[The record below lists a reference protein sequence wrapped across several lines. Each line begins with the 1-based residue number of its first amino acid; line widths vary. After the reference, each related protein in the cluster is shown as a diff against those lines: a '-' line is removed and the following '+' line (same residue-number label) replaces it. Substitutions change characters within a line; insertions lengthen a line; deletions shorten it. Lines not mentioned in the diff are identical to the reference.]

1 MSCSA
6 PAADWAQALCS
17 SVWAHILSVHH
28 HHQIWADGK
37 LSCDRPQSYVEA
49 IGVCLEQ
56 ESVEDD
62 ASPAHLRL
70 TKLVHEI
77 VRARLPALVALTMPA
92 RSREWQTLRMSS
104 RVCLSRSVV
113 PRVMME

>member
-1 MSCSA
+1 VHAWQIKAAVMLRSA
-6 PAADWAQALCS
+6 PGESLAQAVLQERVGRYFLILIYRQNS
-17 SVWAHILSVHH
+17 NVWAG
-28 HHQIWADGK
+28 GK
-37 LSCDRPQSYVEA
+37 LGGERLQSYVEA

-77 VRARLPALVALTMPA
+77 VRARLPA
-92 RSREWQTLRMSS
+92 
-104 RVCLSRSVV
+104 
-113 PRVMME
+113 

>member
-1 MSCSA
+1 
-6 PAADWAQALCS
+6 
-17 SVWAHILSVHH
+17 
-28 HHQIWADGK
+28 
-37 LSCDRPQSYVEA
+37 VEA

-77 VRARLPALVALTMPA
+77 VRARLPALVAMTLANA
-92 RSREWQTLRMSS
+92 RKE
-104 RVCLSRSVV
+104 
-113 PRVMME
+113 